1 MKNILLI
8 TLFSFLSL
16 QAQTEMQKIFQ
27 SDKAEYSLNDF
38 GKMWT
43 FDDLPIDYWETEYGF
58 SPNEEWI
65 DDVMKSALQFG
76 WGCSGAFVS
85 ANGLIMSNHH
95 CARGGFV
102 SVQKEGEDILKNGF
116 YAAELED
123 ERKIPNLFVDQLVE
137 IWDVTDKVINSD
149 NKKEMIDS
157 LEAQFVRETGLTCRV
172 VNLYNG
178 NKFSMYGYKRYNDIR
193 LVMAPEFQ
201 IASTGWDWDNFTYPR
216 YELDFA
222 FFRAY
227 DENGKPVNVENYFE
241 WSEKGTE
248 EDELIFTVGRP
259 GSTERLISFREFEY
273 QRDIRYPVYL
283 SMFDEFYNVY
293 FELFQK
299 YPERESELLNQV
311 MGIGNGKKA
320 YLGEYKAL
328 HDSYVSNR
336 KKAFEDDLRKKIS
349 DDEKLEEKYSHIF
362 PALDLAFN
370 ELSEFSAEF
379 YAFRLGSRF
388 NSDYSAIAQKAIELI
403 NDSAKSEEKINKFIE
418 EEYDKNIDEEKS
430 IKITQAFFNL
440 LERSLS
446 NDHPVIIELNTNY
459 EMNAAEFLNRS
470 LFKNKE
476 ELKTVLIESD
486 LEKLNNDP
494 LVKLIN
500 NSKEI
505 IARLNPK
512 LNEVNKTIDDLTK
525 LYGES
530 VFAVFGDKMSPD
542 ATSTLRISDGK
553 VKRYEYNGTLAQP
566 FTTFYGL
573 YDRYFGFGKESYPWG
588 LTPNWAEAYDD
599 INLSTPLNFASTN
612 DIVGGNSG
620 SSIINKNAEVIGL
633 VFDGNMESL
642 YGNFI
647 FLPETNRAV
656 AVDSRGIIE
665 ALKKVYKAERL
676 LSELLEK

>member
-58 SPNEEWI
+58 SPYEEWI

-116 YAAELED
+116 YAAELEE
-123 ERKIPNLFVDQLVE
+123 ERRIPNLFVDQLVE
-137 IWDVTDKVINSD
+137 IWDVTDKIINSD

-328 HDSYVSNR
+328 HDSYVRNR

-349 DDEKLEEKYSHIF
+349 SDDKLEEKYSHIF

-446 NDHPVIIELNTNY
+446 NDHPVIIELITNY

-470 LFKNKE
+470 LFKNRE

>member
-58 SPNEEWI
+58 TTTEDWI
-65 DDVMKSALQFG
+65 EDVMKSALQFG

-227 DENGKPVNVENYFE
+227 DEDGKPVNVENYFE

-328 HDSYVSNR
+328 HDSYVRNR
-336 KKAFEDDLRKKIS
+336 KKAFEDDLRNKIVA
-349 DDEKLEEKYSHIF
+349 DNKLEEKYSHIF

-403 NDSAKSEEKINKFIE
+403 NDSAKSEEKISKFIE

-459 EMNAAEFLNRS
+459 EMNAAEFLNQS
-470 LFKNKE
+470 LFKNRE